1 MAKIRIK
8 KIRDCAVTPHYEHDG
23 DAGMDL
29 YAAEDCILGPGERR
43 LIPTGF
49 QVEVPAGYEMQIRP
63 KSGLALEQGIT
74 VLNTPGTVDAGY
86 RGEVGVI
93 LFNASDTDFE
103 VRTGEK
109 VAQAVIAR
117 VETAEIEE
125 VGELSETGRGEGG
138 FGSTGLNRSPQT
150 AEEKK

>member
-1 MAKIRIK
+1 MPRIRIK

-29 YAAEDCILGPGERR
+29 YAAEDCVLAPGERR
-43 LIPTGF
+43 LVPTGF
-49 QVEVPAGYEMQIRP
+49 QVEVPAGYEMQVRP
-63 KSGLALEQGIT
+63 KSGLALKRGIT

-93 LFNASDTDFE
+93 LFNSSDTDFE
-103 VRTGEK
+103 VKTGEK

-117 VETAEIEE
+117 VEAAEIEE
-125 VGELSETGRGEGG
+125 VEELSETGRGEGG
-138 FGSTGLNRSPQT
+138 FGSTGVGRA
-150 AEEKK
+150 AEEKE

>member
-8 KIRDCAVTPHYEHDG
+8 KIRDNAVTPRYEHDG

-29 YAAEDCILGPGERR
+29 YAVEDSVLHPGERK

-49 QVEVPAGYEMQIRP
+49 QVEVPKGYEMQVRP
-63 KSGLALEQGIT
+63 KSGLALKHGIT
-74 VLNTPGTVDAGY
+74 VLNTPGTVDSCY

-93 LFNASDTDFE
+93 ILNTSDRDYEVNA
-103 VRTGEK
+103 GEK

-117 VETAEIEE
+117 VEKAVVEE
-125 VGELSETGRGEGG
+125 VEELTETQRGAGG
-138 FGSTGLNRSPQT
+138 FGSTGR
-150 AEEKK
+150 K

>member
-8 KIRDCAVTPHYEHDG
+8 KIRDNAVTPRYEHDG

-29 YAAEDCILGPGERR
+29 YAVEDSILRPGQRK

-49 QVEVPAGYEMQIRP
+49 QVEVPKGHEMQIRP
-63 KSGLALEQGIT
+63 KSGLALKHGIT
-74 VLNTPGTVDAGY
+74 VLNTPGTVDSCY

-93 LFNASDTDFE
+93 ILNTSDRDYEVNA
-103 VRTGEK
+103 GEK

-117 VETAEIEE
+117 VEKAVVEE
-125 VGELSETGRGEGG
+125 VEELTETQRGAGG
-138 FGSTGLNRSPQT
+138 FGSTGR
-150 AEEKK
+150 K